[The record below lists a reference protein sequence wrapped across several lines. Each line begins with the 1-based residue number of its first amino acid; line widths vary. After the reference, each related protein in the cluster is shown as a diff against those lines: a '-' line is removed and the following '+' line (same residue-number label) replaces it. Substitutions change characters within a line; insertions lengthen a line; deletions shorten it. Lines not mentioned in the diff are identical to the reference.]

1 MRTQRIA
8 LCQINT
14 VVGDLQ
20 GNVNAIVEAY
30 ETARAQGAQI
40 AVFPELAVP
49 GYPAEDL
56 LIRQGFLEEQ
66 RLPNYGPFDEARHFD
81 IGSPDQPLFSIGGVR
96 VGLSICEDIWYPD
109 GPPVQQALRGAEFV
123 INVNASPFHE
133 GKLAVRE
140 AMLRERVRAA
150 GCPLVY
156 LNLVGGQDELIFDGA
171 SMVFDASGA
180 LVARSPQF
188 RSDVQIVEVEIP
200 DRLIPVTLPVIDV
213 P

>member
-56 LIRQGFLEEQ
+56 LIRQGFLEDNVEALRRVAAATSDCVAIVGYADDEESIDYVGGVRSANAVAVCAGGKVVGKYVKQ

-123 INVNASPFHE
+123 ITVNASPR
-133 GKLAVRE
+133 AVRS
-140 AMLRERVRAA
+140 
-150 GCPLVY
+150 C
-156 LNLVGGQDELIFDGA
+156 
-171 SMVFDASGA
+171 
-180 LVARSPQF
+180 
-188 RSDVQIVEVEIP
+188 
-200 DRLIPVTLPVIDV
+200 T
-213 P
+213 